1 MGIET
6 PVLEGQQAAP
16 KGAERVAFTFRL
28 ALPFSERRALLVTGD
43 VLLVLTAVLAAMWL
57 WARVAGQPFSRG
69 FVQARWFWFPLLVC
83 IWEALI
89 WLGDLYDVPVAS
101 RRTVVARRIALTAI
115 GFVTG
120 YVALYF
126 VLPRDL
132 LPRLFVL
139 YFSILS
145 MAGMILWRWTYA
157 TVFTLPPLS
166 RRILIVG
173 AGWAGRTLAQTLA
186 RYDTA
191 NYHVVGFVDDDLN
204 KQNTTIAN
212 QPVLGSSADLVSLV
226 RAWRVDEVALA
237 ITHEMR
243 GSLFQALMDCQAM
256 NIRLVSMADLY
267 EQLTR
272 RVPVEHVDEG
282 WVLDALGGFSDSGRF
297 ERAARRLLDLI
308 YGLIGL
314 VVLGLLL
321 PPVALV
327 IYLGDSGPIFY
338 SQVRSGLGGRPFRV
352 SKFRTMY
359 ADAEEDGQPR
369 WAEEN
374 DDRVTQVGRWLRRF
388 RLDELPQVFN
398 ILRGEMSMV
407 GPRPERPEFI
417 TDLEQQ
423 IPFYRTRLVVKPGL
437 TGWAQIH
444 YGYGNSVQ
452 DALAKLQYDLYY
464 IRHRSIWLDV
474 YIVVRTIGVALR
486 GRGV

>member
-1 MGIET
+1 MDIET
-6 PVLEGQQAAP
+6 PVLEGRQEAL
-16 KGAERVAFTFRL
+16 KGAERVAPAFRF

-43 VLLVLTAVLAAMWL
+43 ALLVNTAVLAALWL
-57 WARVAGQPFSRG
+57 WARVAGQAFSRD
-69 FVQARWFWFPLLVC
+69 FVQARWFWFPVLAGIWGFLV
-83 IWEALI
+83 

-101 RRTVVARRIALTAI
+101 RRDVVARRIAQATL

-126 VLPRDL
+126 VLPRDE

-139 YFSILS
+139 FFSVLS
-145 MAGMILWRWTYA
+145 LVGMILWRWTYA
-157 TVFTLPPLS
+157 TVFTLQPLS

-173 AGWAGRTLAQTLA
+173 AGWAGQTLAQTLS

-191 NYHVVGFVDDDLN
+191 NYHVVGFVDDNLD
-204 KQNTTIAN
+204 KQNTSIVN
-212 QPVLGSSADLVSLV
+212 QPVLGSSADLVNLV
-226 RAWRVDEVALA
+226 RTLRVDEVALA
-237 ITHEMR
+237 VTHEMC
-243 GSLFQALMDCQAM
+243 GGLFQALMDCQAM
-256 NIRLVSMADLY
+256 NIRLVPMADLY

-272 RVPVEHVDEG
+272 RVPVEHVNEG
-282 WVLDALGGFSDSGRF
+282 WVLDALGGFSVLGRF

-314 VVLGLLL
+314 MGLGLLL
-321 PPVALV
+321 PLVALA
-327 IYLGDSGPIFY
+327 IYLDDRGALFY
-338 SQVRSGLGGRPFRV
+338 SQVRSGLGGKPFRV
-352 SKFRTMY
+352 SKFRTMC

-369 WAEEN
+369 WAWKN
-374 DDRVTQVGRWLRRF
+374 DDRVTRVGRWLRRF
-388 RLDELPQVFN
+388 RLDELPQMINV
-398 ILRGEMSMV
+398 LRGEMSMV

-417 TDLEQQ
+417 AELEQQ

-444 YGYGNSVQ
+444 YRYGNSVK
-452 DALAKLQYDLYY
+452 DALVKLQYDLYY

-474 YIVVRTIGVALR
+474 YVILKTIGVALR